1 MRIKIINPNTTL
13 SMTEKIRVAAASVAG
28 FGTEVVAVSPAKG
41 PRSIET
47 AYDEAQAVI
56 GVLDEIIRGEEEG
69 FDGYVIACFG
79 DPGLFAAREVTRA
92 PVIGIAQAAM
102 HAASLIGE
110 GFSIVSMPSHARA
123 GMERLVRT
131 YGMQAK
137 CRRIR
142 MLDMP
147 VLDLEDASSRS
158 YPVVLQ
164 ACRTAL
170 KEDDADC
177 VLLGCAGLSD
187 AAAAISREIGAPA
200 IDGVAPALK
209 MVESLVA
216 LGLPGRAP
224 S

>member
-1 MRIKIINPNTTL
+1 VRIKVINPNTTL
-13 SMTEKIRVAAASVAG
+13 SMTEKIRAAAASVAG
-28 FGTEVVAVSPAKG
+28 LGTEIVAVSPAKG

-56 GVLDEIIRGEEEG
+56 GILDEIARGEEQDV
-69 FDGYVIACFG
+69 DGYVIACFG
-79 DPGLFAAREVTRA
+79 DPGVFAAREVTRA
-92 PVIGIAQAAM
+92 PVVGIAEAAM
-102 HAASLIGE
+102 HVASFIGE
-110 GFSIVSMPSHARA
+110 GFSIVSMPSHARP
-123 GMERLVRT
+123 GMERLVRA

-142 MLDMP
+142 VLDMP

-158 YPVVLQ
+158 YRLVLEE
-164 ACRTAL
+164 CRRAL

-187 AAAAISREIGAPA
+187 AAAAMSRELGAPA
-200 IDGVAPALK
+200 IDGVAPAVK

-224 S
+224 